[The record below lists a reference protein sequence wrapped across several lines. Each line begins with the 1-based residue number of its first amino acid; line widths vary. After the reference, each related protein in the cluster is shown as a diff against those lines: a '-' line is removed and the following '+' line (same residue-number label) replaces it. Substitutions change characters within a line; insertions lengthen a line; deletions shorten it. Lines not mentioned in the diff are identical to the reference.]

1 MIIDYFLPVIFNAF
15 LNHQLSIIN
24 YDGLAAEQR
33 QAIG

>member
-1 MIIDYFLPVIFNAF
+1 MIIDYFLLVIFNAF

-33 QAIG
+33 QTVG